1 MSLIRRLIGLLALA
15 VTTATDL
22 ILAVALCGL
31 AYLLGGLR
39 WMALPSDL
47 ADDPADGPAVPAWM
61 RPTTHRGDA
70 GRWEER
76 PTGMDV
82 ADYGWDED

>member
-1 MSLIRRLIGLLALA
+1 MYMIRRLIDLLALA

-22 ILAVALCGL
+22 ILAVVLCGL

-39 WMALPSDL
+39 WMAMPPEL
-47 ADDPADGPAVPAWM
+47 ADDPADDPGSPAWM

-82 ADYGWDED
+82 ADYVWDED

>member
-1 MSLIRRLIGLLALA
+1 VIPLRRLIDLLALA
-15 VTTATDL
+15 IITATDL
-22 ILAVALCGL
+22 ILAVVLCGL

-39 WMALPSDL
+39 WMALPPEL
-47 ADDPADGPAVPAWM
+47 ADDPADEPDVPAWM

-76 PTGMDV
+76 PMGVDI
-82 ADYGWDED
+82 ADHGWDED